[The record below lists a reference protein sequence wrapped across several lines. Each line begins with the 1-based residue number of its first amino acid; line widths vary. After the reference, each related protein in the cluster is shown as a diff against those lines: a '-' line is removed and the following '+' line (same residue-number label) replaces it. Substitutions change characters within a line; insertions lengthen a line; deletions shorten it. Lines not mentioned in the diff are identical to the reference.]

1 MVAPAADTRMSHL
14 AYVVAAVN
22 LGGVIVLL
30 VMYIVEIPRGA
41 PYIFGSSSDL
51 AGGIYNLL
59 VVSLILH
66 FGRSA
71 AISGTGRLG
80 LWLVVVA
87 SITGAIS
94 AFLLVLKTLPLG
106 ISTAIS
112 VTVVLI
118 QGAWLLW
125 VCSRYLA
132 ISDVPR
138 SLSRLGELI
147 GAIAASSAWIA
158 WPFWYFRLGRYRR
171 ARRSRGTRPRS
182 GCPRRRRSSPGPARR
197 V

>member
-59 VVSLILH
+59 VVSLIMH

-80 LWLVVVA
+80 LWLA
-87 SITGAIS
+87 AAGHLHRRRTGAGG
-94 AFLLVLKTLPLG
+94 P
-106 ISTAIS
+106 
-112 VTVVLI
+112 
-118 QGAWLLW
+118 GA
-125 VCSRYLA
+125 
-132 ISDVPR
+132 
-138 SLSRLGELI
+138 
-147 GAIAASSAWIA
+147 GARPGDGGPDRRPHGGRGPKRTGTDRADPAARAASVLRWK
-158 WPFWYFRLGRYRR
+158 F
-171 ARRSRGTRPRS
+171 
-182 GCPRRRRSSPGPARR
+182 
-197 V
+197 VVEVV

>member
-14 AYVVAAVN
+14 AYVVAAAN

-59 VVSLILH
+59 VVPLILH

-80 LWLVVVA
+80 LWLVVVVA

-147 GAIAASSAWIA
+147 G
-158 WPFWYFRLGRYRR
+158 
-171 ARRSRGTRPRS
+171 RG
-182 GCPRRRRSSPGPARR
+182 
-197 V
+197 